1 MDHIAA
7 KAFSLIKNRIMRKKL
22 LRTGSTL
29 GMLAVL
35 IGAMGAHSLEGL
47 LSSEGMETFETGV
60 RYHFYHTFAILICT
74 VLIHFGKKSLL
85 WYAGLAFA
93 IGIGLFSGSLYLL
106 SFRETIALPTQ
117 WLGPITPVGGL
128 FFVAGWM
135 LLFASS
141 FQKPEKV
148 KTRKRRNYE
157 EVPV

>member
-1 MDHIAA
+1 
-7 KAFSLIKNRIMRKKL
+7 MRKKL
-22 LRTGSTL
+22 LRTGSIL

-35 IGAMGAHSLEGL
+35 IGAMGAHSLEGV
-47 LSSEGMETFETGV
+47 LSPEGMETFQTGV
-60 RYHFYHTFAILICT
+60 RYHFYHVFAILICT

-106 SFRETIALPTQ
+106 SFQENFALPTDL
-117 WLGPITPVGGL
+117 LGPVTPVGGL
-128 FFVAGWM
+128 FFVAGWI

-141 FQKPEKV
+141 YQKPEKV

-157 EVPV
+157 GIPQEV